1 VFGPEYR
8 VPTVAILTLISL
20 IAFEALATATAMPVA
35 ATALGGVG
43 SYGLAF
49 ASYFATSLI
58 GVVVA
63 GGWTD
68 ARGPR
73 TPVLAALALFTAGLL
88 VAGTATVFPVLLAG
102 RAVSGL
108 GGGLLSVSIYVVVA
122 DVYPQHLQ
130 PRVFGALSAA
140 WVLPGIIGPAV
151 AGWLATQVSWRAV
164 FLGVLPFAAP
174 LVPVLLPRLRSV
186 GAQDGER
193 HRIVDG
199 RLGRGVLL
207 AGGALALQMGVDAG
221 APWAWG
227 LVPAGGLLVVV
238 ALPGLVPPGALRLR
252 RGLPALVAVRALFT
266 GTFAGTEAFVPL
278 MLIAHRGV
286 TPALAGAALT
296 TGTLGWSVGSWLQGT
311 ERVSLERTTLLSL
324 AAAVLGLGV
333 LGLAVT
339 PVGAVPAWLVPVAW
353 IIAATGMGTGMS
365 TMNVLMLRLS
375 PAGEEGRSSSA
386 LQLGD
391 ALGSLLGIG
400 VAGALFSAAHAAAA
414 QATPYVLVW
423 AVLGLAGLTASLVAR
438 RVRPAGGVP
447 VPGSGPGLDRV
458 QATR

>member
-1 VFGPEYR
+1 VA
-8 VPTVAILTLISL
+8 TVAILTLVSL

-88 VAGTATVFPVLLAG
+88 VAGTATAFPVLLAG

-122 DVYPQHLQ
+122 DVYPQHVQ
-130 PRVFGALSAA
+130 PRAFGALSAA

-151 AGWLATQVSWRAV
+151 AGWLATHVSWRAV
-164 FLGVLPFAAP
+164 FLGVLPFAAL

-186 GAQDGER
+186 PVQDGDRR
-193 HRIVDG
+193 HRIVDP
-199 RLGRGVLL
+199 RLGRGILL
-207 AGGALALQMGVDAG
+207 AGGALALQLGVDAG
-221 APWAWG
+221 APLAWA
-227 LVPAGGLLVVV
+227 LVPAGGLLVIV
-238 ALPGLVPPGALRLR
+238 ALPGLVPSGALRLR

-278 MLIAHRGV
+278 MLVAHRGI
-286 TPALAGAALT
+286 TPALAGAVLT
-296 TGTLGWSVGSWLQGT
+296 TGTLGWSVGSWLQGSG
-311 ERVSLERTTLLSL
+311 RVPVERTTLLSL
-324 AAAVLGLGV
+324 AGAVLGVGV
-333 LGLAVT
+333 LALAVT
-339 PVGAVPAWLVPVAW
+339 PLGAVPAWLVPMAW
-353 IIAATGMGTGMS
+353 ILAATGMGTGMS
-365 TMNVLMLRLS
+365 SMNVLMLRLS

-414 QATPYVLVW
+414 HATPYVLVW
-423 AVLGLAGLTASLVAR
+423 GVLGLAGLTASLVAR
-438 RVRPAGGVP
+438 RVKPA
-447 VPGSGPGLDRV
+447 R
-458 QATR
+458 AAA